1 MNRDLGLPT
10 LLLAVFLLGGCESTP
25 APKAEPT
32 TTPVAAPIAPPTVV
46 AEADS
51 PADIAPQVD
60 LPKEPEVRKGRACPA
75 EVEGMSCIPGTEFTR
90 GMDDDAHACVQDDQP
105 SDRRSAA
112 SPAAR
117 IYVDTF
123 LMDKTEVTI
132 EAYGKCVKAGKCPNS
147 GPVYADYRAPKQP
160 ITGNPWYDAVT
171 YCEFVGKR
179 LPTEAEWE
187 LAARGPD
194 GELSP
199 WGNAE
204 ATCDLAVIMDDRGR
218 SCGEIKRRGVSPEK
232 GRVLEVGSK
241 PAGRYGLFDMVGNA
255 EEWVADWWT
264 PTWAECGADC
274 LGDNPKGPCGGAEPC
289 GDLKYRAV
297 RGGSWYW
304 PAEHANG
311 YHRRRNHP
319 NNKPFHHFGFRCAKS
334 LDPIDA
340 DAE

>member
-1 MNRDLGLPT
+1 MKHDLPLRSV
-10 LLLAVFLLGGCESTP
+10 LFAVLLAGGCESTP
-25 APKAEPT
+25 AQNLESAHA
-32 TTPVAAPIAPPTVV
+32 PVGAWEAARVV
-46 AEADS
+46 AEPPPDPVEAPVEEA
-51 PADIAPQVD
+51 PA
-60 LPKEPEVRKGRACPA
+60 EPEVRAGRPCPA
-75 EVEGMSCIPGTEFTR
+75 EVEGMSCVPGTEFTR
-90 GMDDDAHACVQDDQP
+90 GLDDDAHACVQDDQP
-105 SDRRSAA
+105 ADRRSAA
-112 SPAAR
+112 VPSAR

-123 LMDKTEVTI
+123 LMDKTEVTV
-132 EAYGKCVKAGKCPNS
+132 EAYTACVNAGKCPNS

-171 YCEFVGKR
+171 FCEFVGKR

-194 GELSP
+194 SEIYP
-199 WGNAE
+199 WGSAPAADCE
-204 ATCDLAVIMDDRGR
+204 LAVVMDDRGR
-218 SCGEIKRRGVSPEK
+218 SCGEIKRRGKNPEK
-232 GRVLEVGSK
+232 GRVLEVGSR

-319 NNKPFHHFGFRCAKS
+319 INKPFHHFGFRCAKS
-334 LDPIDA
+334 LDPI
-340 DAE
+340 AE